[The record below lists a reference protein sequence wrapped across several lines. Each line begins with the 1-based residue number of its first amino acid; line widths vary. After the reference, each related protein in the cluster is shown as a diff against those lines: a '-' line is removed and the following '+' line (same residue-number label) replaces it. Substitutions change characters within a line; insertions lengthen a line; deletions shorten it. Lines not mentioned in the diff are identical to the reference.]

1 MHDTRTDE
9 EVIATLPKQPKKSK
23 GGRPEDPSKPK
34 VILPAEGTIW
44 DECGI
49 DCNKR
54 KYLRRHMIYNHVMN
68 LHSWNIWDLVLKNET
83 VGINHLLCSHMSE
96 MGDKPAPINF
106 MTKIT
111 KDIMGLADYKPT
123 TIDDVKE
130 EDKLDEVKTD
140 Y

>member
-1 MHDTRTDE
+1 
-9 EVIATLPKQPKKSK
+9 
-23 GGRPEDPSKPK
+23 
-34 VILPAEGTIW
+34 
-44 DECGI
+44 
-49 DCNKR
+49 
-54 KYLRRHMIYNHVMN
+54 
-68 LHSWNIWDLVLKNET
+68 
-83 VGINHLLCSHMSE
+83 